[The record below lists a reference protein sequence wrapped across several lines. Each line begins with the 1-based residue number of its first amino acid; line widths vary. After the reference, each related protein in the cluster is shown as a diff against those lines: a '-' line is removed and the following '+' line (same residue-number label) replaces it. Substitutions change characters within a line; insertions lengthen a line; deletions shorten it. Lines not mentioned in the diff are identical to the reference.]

1 MLFNSLEFLIFFP
14 TVAALFFMTPHRFR
28 WTVLLTASCVFYMF
42 FRPAYILILFFTI
55 GIDYVA
61 ALLIESAPTW
71 RRKRAWLLLSL
82 GANVLVLAIFKY
94 FNFLNDNVKGL
105 AALFGVEYSMTWDIV
120 LPIGLS
126 FHTFQAMSY
135 TIEVYRGAQKA
146 ERRPGHLAL
155 YVMFF
160 PQLVAGPIERPQNLL
175 HQFDEPRRLD
185 WALVLNG
192 VNLIA
197 YGLFKKIVVADRLA
211 LYVNAVYGD
220 LANASTISVML
231 AVLFFSIQI
240 YCDFSGYSDIAI
252 GTARV
257 MGFRLMQN
265 FDRPYL
271 SASVSEFWTRWHIS
285 LSTWFRDYLYVPL
298 GGNRVGTQRWY
309 ANLMIVFL
317 VSGLWHGASWT
328 FVAWGA
334 LHGVFLVVGIM
345 TRDVRLRF
353 KQRLGLTRVPRLDR
367 TLGIATTFAL
377 VSIAWIGFRAGSTAD
392 ALTVLRKLLAF
403 DFTLNIAQ
411 ITAALGPLNLAL
423 SFTAI
428 GLLLASYRLPPSFHL
443 RWNATFLVSAA
454 LLIILLG
461 PDGKTPFI
469 YFQF

>member
-14 TVAALFFMTPHRFR
+14 TVVALFFLTPHRFR
-28 WTVLLTASCVFYMF
+28 WSVLLTASCFFYMF
-42 FRPAYILILFFTI
+42 FRPVYILILFFTI
-55 GIDYVA
+55 AVDYVA
-61 ALLIESAPTW
+61 AILIENASTW
-71 RRKRAWLLLSL
+71 RRKRAFLLLSIVV
-82 GANVLVLAIFKY
+82 NVLVLAVFKY
-94 FNFLNDNVKGL
+94 FNFLNYNAKGL
-105 AALFGVEYSMTWDIV
+105 AAVFGIEYSVTWDIV

-135 TIEVYRGAQKA
+135 TIEVYRGAQPA
-146 ERRPGHLAL
+146 ERRPGIFAL

-192 VNLIA
+192 VNFIA

-211 LYVNAVYGD
+211 VYVNAVYGD

-252 GTARV
+252 GTARI

-265 FDRPYL
+265 FNRPYL
-271 SASVSEFWTRWHIS
+271 SASISEFWTRWHIS

-334 LHGVFLVVGIM
+334 LHGIFLVVGIM
-345 TRDVRLRF
+345 TRDLRLRL
-353 KQRLGLTRVPRLDR
+353 KQRLGVTRVPRLDR
-367 TLGIATTFAL
+367 AIGIATTFTL
-377 VSIAWIGFRAGSTAD
+377 VSLAWIGFRAGSAED
-392 ALTVLRKLLAF
+392 ALTVLRRLAEL
-403 DFTLNIAQ
+403 DLTVNIAQ
-411 ITAALGPLNLAL
+411 ITAAQGPLNLLL
-423 SFTAI
+423 SFAAI
-428 GLLLASYRLPPSFHL
+428 GLLLGSYRLPQSL
-443 RWNATFLVSAA
+443 QIRWNSTFLVSAA

-461 PDGKTPFI
+461 PDGKAPFI